1 VLKLQDFASQCGVT
15 DRQIQRLLKKY
26 ESEVVGHFERKGVNG
41 TWLDEE
47 ACSILRSKMKVKEI
61 AVADETLQLRIKEL
75 EDKIERKDVII
86 ERLQQREQEKDL
98 LIEDMKSE
106 RLLLEEKNQE
116 KIESAVKEA
125 EDRMALKH
133 IEAERKL
140 QNHYQEEIRQL
151 QERLEEAEKP
161 WYKKIFKKKD

>member
-1 VLKLQDFASQCGVT
+1 MIKLQDFASQCGVT

-41 TWLDEE
+41 TWLDDE

-61 AVADETLQLRIKEL
+61 AVVDETLQLRIKEL
-75 EDKIERKDVII
+75 EEKIERKDVII

-125 EDRMALKH
+125 EDRLSLKH
-133 IEAERKL
+133 VEAERKL
-140 QNHYQEEIRQL
+140 QIHYQEEIRQL

-161 WYKKIFKKKD
+161 WYKKIFK